1 MLAVLAI
8 VLIAAISGYLFF
20 AAPDV
25 SSGSLAFLVPLL
37 LAFVIVT
44 LLLLAR
50 QAGRWRREY
59 TLDDETAND
68 AAHGKR
74 ASSLGMARGRN
85 VYFKR

>member
-8 VLIAAISGYLFF
+8 VLVAAISGYLFF
-20 AAPDV
+20 AAPNL
-25 SSGSLAFLVPLL
+25 SSTTMAFLVPVL

-59 TLDDETAND
+59 TLDDQTDND